1 MIASLP
7 VGSTVNLSVKR
18 GAQTLEVPV
27 ATEKLESR
35 MGEEWAFEKWGLSV
49 RKVSRAYARENQLD
63 DDTGVIVIG
72 VQAGFPAAVAGLA
85 AGDIITRIDQQPLT
99 GLEVLKGIYQSF
111 EMKPASLLLLTTRD
125 RRVSLYVLKP

>member
-1 MIASLP
+1 
-7 VGSTVNLSVKR
+7 
-18 GAQTLEVPV
+18 V

-35 MGEEWAFEKWGLSV
+35 MGEECAFEKWGLSV

-72 VQAGFPAAVAGLA
+72 VQAGFSAAVAGLA
-85 AGDIITRIDQQPLT
+85 PGDIITKIDQQPLT

-111 EMKPASLLLLTTRD
+111 ETKPASLLLLTTRN